1 MFHIIF
7 SFRSWVRKLSAK
19 LQSHLQL
26 LESQYLSA
34 SSACFDL
41 EQYKKLEVMREA
53 EVVGMT
59 TSAAARLYPVLREL
73 RSSIGNCHRLQF
85 LKYFVSQLFS
95 VILLICLFPVIV
107 EEAAEVHESHI
118 VATITKY
125 CQHLILLGDHK
136 QLRPRPSSYELSK
149 THFTDVSLFERLLLN
164 NITTVN
170 TLLTQHRMQPQ
181 ISELIRPSIYAELY
195 DHECTKKRNSII
207 GMKKNVFFFS
217 HGWPESRVGAQ
228 NLTFIQIK

>member
-1 MFHIIF
+1 
-7 SFRSWVRKLSAK
+7 
-19 LQSHLQL
+19 
-26 LESQYLSA
+26 
-34 SSACFDL
+34 
-41 EQYKKLEVMREA
+41 MRRA

-73 RSSIGNCHRLQF
+73 CSPIGSDHALGF
-85 LKYFVSQLFS
+85 LMNNFVLKVSL
-95 VILLICLFPVIV
+95 VILLFIFLFSVIV

-118 VATITKY
+118 VATITKH

-164 NITTVN
+164 NVTSVH

-181 ISELIRPSIYAELY
+181 ISELIRPSIYDKLY
-195 DHECTKKRNSII
+195 DHECTRSRENIF
-207 GMKKNVFFFS
+207 GMKRNVFFFTHS
-217 HGWPESRVGAQ
+217 WPECKV
-228 NLTFIQIK
+228 